1 MKHYPLSYSVHTV
14 NWDGQLIHKLPEE
27 EYMELFRL
35 LKSLSV
41 DQVMLSGYVT
51 LEKADF
57 DMDEETKRIG
67 GVLDSLGMRPAQHH
81 GLAASYASPA
91 DPQEPVVELLFRCI
105 RYTANLNSP
114 VLVIHPGNYYNDQ
127 AWSQKVGLTDFFEE
141 QTERYGFDRVLK
153 TAAANLHEAGA
164 YAEKLGVKIAL
175 ENVDRFEPFGDS
187 ETLTELVRLADS
199 PAIGFCL
206 DSGHAHCCGK
216 TSVVEWIDIMGDKLF
231 TTHFHDNRGVR
242 LDALTDKRWIR
253 PTGIDEHRAPGFG
266 TIPWLDVIAKLR
278 GIGYEN
284 TVNFES
290 NGWPYMSTE
299 EGYRH
304 AIDFW
309 RTLES
314 ISAEN
319 HD

>member
-1 MKHYPLSYSVHTV
+1 MKHYPLSYSVNTV
-14 NWDGQLIHKLPEE
+14 NFDGQLIRRIPEE
-27 EYMELFRL
+27 EYTEMFRL

-41 DQVMLSGYVT
+41 DQVMISGYVT
-51 LEKADF
+51 IENADF
-57 DMDEETKRIG
+57 DMDEETKHIG
-67 GVLDSLGMRPAQHH
+67 ALLDSLGMRPAQHH
-81 GLAASYASPA
+81 GLAASYASPG
-91 DPQEPVVELLFRCI
+91 DSQEPVIERLCRCV

-114 VLVIHPGNYYNDQ
+114 VLVIHPGNYHNDQ
-127 AWSQKVGLTDFFEE
+127 AWSQKVGNCDFFDS
-141 QTERYGFDRVLK
+141 QTERYGFDRVLE

-164 YAEKLGVKIAL
+164 YAEKLGVKIAV
-175 ENVDRFEPFGDS
+175 ENLDRTEPFGDH
-187 ETLTELVRLADS
+187 TALPRLVSMADS
-199 PAIGFCL
+199 PAVGFCL
-206 DSGHAHCCGK
+206 DAGHAHCCGK

-231 TTHFHDNRGVR
+231 TTHFHDNRGAR
-242 LDALTDKRWIR
+242 NWT
-253 PTGIDEHRAPGFG
+253 DEHRAPGFG

-278 GIGYEN
+278 EIGYEN

>member
-1 MKHYPLSYSVHTV
+1 MKHYPLSYSVNTV
-14 NWDGQLIHKLPEE
+14 NFDGQLIRRIPEE
-27 EYMELFRL
+27 EYTEMFRL

-41 DQVMLSGYVT
+41 DQVMISGYVT
-51 LEKADF
+51 IENADF
-57 DMDEETKRIG
+57 DMDEETKHIG
-67 GVLDSLGMRPAQHH
+67 ALLDSLGMRPAQHH
-81 GLAASYASPA
+81 GLAASYASPG
-91 DPQEPVVELLFRCI
+91 DSQEPVIERLCRCV

-114 VLVIHPGNYYNDQ
+114 VLVIHPGNYHNDQ
-127 AWSQKVGLTDFFEE
+127 AWSQKVGNCDFFDS
-141 QTERYGFDRVLK
+141 QTERYGFDRVLE

-164 YAEKLGVKIAL
+164 YAEKLGVKIAV
-175 ENVDRFEPFGDS
+175 ENLDRTEPFGDH
-187 ETLTELVRLADS
+187 TALPRLVSMADS
-199 PAIGFCL
+199 PAVGFCL
-206 DSGHAHCCGK
+206 DAGHAHCCGK

-231 TTHFHDNRGVR
+231 TTHFHDNRGAR
-242 LDALTDKRWIR
+242 NWT
-253 PTGIDEHRAPGFG
+253 DEHRAPGFG

-278 GIGYEN
+278 ESGYEN

>member
-1 MKHYPLSYSVHTV
+1 MKHYPLSYSVNTV
-14 NWDGQLIHKLPEE
+14 NFDGQLIRRIPEE
-27 EYMELFRL
+27 EYTEMFRL

-41 DQVMLSGYVT
+41 DQVMISGYVT
-51 LEKADF
+51 IENADF
-57 DMDEETKRIG
+57 DMDEETKHIG
-67 GVLDSLGMRPAQHH
+67 ALLDSLGMRPAQHH
-81 GLAASYASPA
+81 GLAASYASPG
-91 DPQEPVVELLFRCI
+91 DSQEPVIERLCRCV

-114 VLVIHPGNYYNDQ
+114 VLVIHPGNYHNDQ
-127 AWSQKVGLTDFFEE
+127 AWSQKVGNCDFFDS
-141 QTERYGFDRVLK
+141 QTERYGFDRVLE

-164 YAEKLGVKIAL
+164 YAEKLGVKIAV
-175 ENVDRFEPFGDS
+175 ENLDRTEPFGDH
-187 ETLTELVRLADS
+187 TALPRLVSMADS
-199 PAIGFCL
+199 PAVGFCL
-206 DSGHAHCCGK
+206 DAGHAHCCGK
-216 TSVVEWIDIMGDKLF
+216 TSVVEWMDIMGDKLF
-231 TTHFHDNRGVR
+231 TTHFHDNRGAR
-242 LDALTDKRWIR
+242 NWT
-253 PTGIDEHRAPGFG
+253 DEHRAPGFG

-278 GIGYEN
+278 EIGYEN

>member
-1 MKHYPLSYSVHTV
+1 
-14 NWDGQLIHKLPEE
+14 
-27 EYMELFRL
+27 
-35 LKSLSV
+35 
-41 DQVMLSGYVT
+41 
-51 LEKADF
+51 
-57 DMDEETKRIG
+57 
-67 GVLDSLGMRPAQHH
+67 MRPAQHH
-81 GLAASYASPA
+81 GLAASYASPG
-91 DPQEPVVELLFRCI
+91 DSQEPVIERLCRCV

-164 YAEKLGVKIAL
+164 YAEKLGVKIAV
-175 ENVDRFEPFGDS
+175 ENLDRTEPFGDH
-187 ETLTELVRLADS
+187 TALPRLVSMADS
-199 PAIGFCL
+199 PAVGFCL
-206 DSGHAHCCGK
+206 DAGHAHCCGK

-231 TTHFHDNRGVR
+231 TTHFHDNRGAR
-242 LDALTDKRWIR
+242 NWT
-253 PTGIDEHRAPGFG
+253 DEHRAPGFG

-278 GIGYEN
+278 EIGYEN